1 MSAHDRESLPP
12 VVESPRE
19 DPYATIAES
28 AFQAPKALPDLAR
41 RILADP
47 RMHDHGEGFLSC
59 MQCGICTS
67 GCPAARFADFSPR
80 EISRRALDGDP
91 TLLED
96 NSVWLCFYCYTCQSR
111 CPRGNSVAVINQV
124 IRGLQVESGYGIRHV
139 AMFADWAVQ
148 FYEKGMGGTPAEFL
162 PGIANAFGPRWTEF
176 IEHRD
181 AMREE
186 LGLGTMYPSE
196 CAAQEM
202 RVLMDRTGFTARLT
216 AMGASPQDGAAVTP
230 SDRDAGTRAPTG

>member
-1 MSAHDRESLPP
+1 MSSLDRETPLAAGATGQVNPYTTITESVFRAPTTLP
-12 VVESPRE
+12 EL
-19 DPYATIAES
+19 T
-28 AFQAPKALPDLAR
+28 L

-47 RMHDHGEGFLSC
+47 RMHDHREGFLSC

-67 GCPAARFADFSPR
+67 VCPAARFADYSPR

-96 NSVWLCFYCYTCQSR
+96 DSVWFCFYCYTCQSR

-139 AMFADWAVQ
+139 AMFADWAIQ

-162 PGIANAFGPRWTEF
+162 PRIANAFGPRWREF

-186 LGLGTMYPSE
+186 LGLGSMYPSE
-196 CAAQEM
+196 RAVQEM
-202 RVLMDRTGFTARLT
+202 RVLMDRTGFTARL
-216 AMGASPQDGAAVTP
+216 AAIGADPREAAPLTP
-230 SDRDAGTRAPTG
+230 SDRAAGTPGPQG

>member
-1 MSAHDRESLPP
+1 VTVDDAEAPTETDVNGDRN
-12 VVESPRE
+12 
-19 DPYATIAES
+19 PYASITETVFRAC
-28 AFQAPKALPDLAR
+28 PALPELAQ

-47 RMHDHGEGFLSC
+47 RMHDHTEGFLSC

-67 GCPAARFADFSPR
+67 VCPAARFADYSPR
-80 EISRRALDGDP
+80 EIARRALDGDP

-96 NSVWLCFYCYTCQSR
+96 DSVWFCFYCYTCQSR

-124 IRGLQVESGYGIRHV
+124 IRGLQVESGYGIKHV

-162 PGIANAFGPRWTEF
+162 PRMADAFGPRWREF

-181 AMREE
+181 AMRTE
-186 LGLGTMYPSE
+186 LGLGSMYPSDR
-196 CAAQEM
+196 AAHEM
-202 RVLMDRTGFTARLT
+202 RVLMDRTGFTARLQ
-216 AMGASPQDGAAVTP
+216 AIGAAVQP
-230 SDRDAGTRAPTG
+230 PVGAGTPPEGGGG